1 MAQDLPFQSISPAPE
16 TFSSEHLIIRMIQ
29 GLGFRYFWATEGLR
43 EVDLEYSPS
52 ESGQTCRET
61 LEHIHGLAEV
71 IANSTQNKATVR
83 PPLEVPRKFKMLRSE
98 TLAFLK
104 IATEQLKKMNPNEL
118 EALQVIFERGGGQTR
133 FPLWNLI
140 NGPISDAIYH
150 TGQVVSFRRSSGNP
164 ISKGVNVFLG
174 VKN

>member
-1 MAQDLPFQSISPAPE
+1 MAQDLPFQSIPSAPE

-52 ESGQTCRET
+52 ESGQTCMET
-61 LEHIHGLAEV
+61 LEHIYGLAEV

-83 PPLEVPRKFKMLRSE
+83 PPLEVPQKFKMLRSE

-104 IATEQLKKMNPNEL
+104 IATEQLKKMNPKEL
-118 EALQVIFERGGGQTR
+118 EALEVIFERGGGQVR

-164 ISKGVNVFLG
+164 IPKGVNVFLG

>member
-1 MAQDLPFQSISPAPE
+1 
-16 TFSSEHLIIRMIQ
+16 
-29 GLGFRYFWATEGLR
+29 
-43 EVDLEYSPS
+43 
-52 ESGQTCRET
+52 
-61 LEHIHGLAEV
+61 
-71 IANSTQNKATVR
+71 
-83 PPLEVPRKFKMLRSE
+83 MLRSE

-104 IATEQLKKMNPNEL
+104 IATEQLKLMNPKEL
-118 EALQVIFERGGGQTR
+118 EALEVIFERGGGQVR

-164 ISKGVNVFLG
+164 IPKGVNVFLG